1 MPLLPALPTPP
12 VLRPYLCPQFV
23 YLKEAFSPSPEER
36 IAALHTAFAVD
47 GRLVVN
53 YALTPAWG

>member
-1 MPLLPALPTPP
+1 M
-12 VLRPYLCPQFV
+12 LCSYPCQQFV

-36 IAALHTAFAVD
+36 IAALHAAFAVD